1 MDDVLL
7 RRDVFAYGNLWNWGS
22 NVYGQLG
29 DGTTNNRTAP
39 NPLET
44 APTGLSLPAF
54 AFLVSSGIGSTAA
67 ILTDGSLWTWGYNRY
82 GALGDGTTSDRSSP
96 VTVAG
101 GGTWKQVSMSKHP
114 TVTYNN
120 CSAIKSDGTL
130 WAWGNNNAGQIGN
143 GTTSNYS
150 SPVSVVG
157 GFTWIQV
164 VNLGPSIMAIRNN
177 NTVWG
182 WGDNFYGSIGNG
194 TTSNYSSPVS
204 TSIGTG
210 NTYIQISGSQ
220 DVVAGIQDNGTL
232 WTWGYNNSG
241 ALGDGTTSNRSSP
254 VTVVGGFKWKQV
266 SIGGTNAASLA
277 PVSTAIK
284 SDGTLWAWGTNDY
297 GQIGNGTTSYYSS
310 PVSVAGGGTNWKQ
323 VSAGLDSVY
332 AIKSDGT
339 FWAWGRNNLG
349 QLSDATSSNRSSPVS
364 LFWSIYSTYSYKQ
377 ISAAQG
383 CAFVQ
388 DGTDTG

>member
-130 WAWGNNNAGQIGN
+130 WAWGNNNAGQ
-143 GTTSNYS
+143 
-150 SPVSVVG
+150 
-157 GFTWIQV
+157 
-164 VNLGPSIMAIRNN
+164 
-177 NTVWG
+177 
-182 WGDNFYGSIGNG
+182 IGNG